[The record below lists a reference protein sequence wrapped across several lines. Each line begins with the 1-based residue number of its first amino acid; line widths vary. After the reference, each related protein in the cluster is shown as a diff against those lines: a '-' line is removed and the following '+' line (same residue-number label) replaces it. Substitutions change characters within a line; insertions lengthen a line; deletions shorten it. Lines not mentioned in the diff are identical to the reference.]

1 MISAA
6 AEEKTERG
14 TAIEAGVVLD
24 GKYRVDHLVGQG
36 GMAAVWA
43 GTNERTGKRVALKVL
58 LPALTATPGADSLF
72 QREGLAASR
81 VNHPNVVTVFDV
93 IEHHGMACIVMEL
106 LTGEP
111 LDRYRARLGGLSVND
126 VYGLLLPAMRGVSAA
141 HAQGVIHR
149 DLKPQNIFVCIG
161 PDGRAVTTK
170 VLDFGISIIVERA
183 RDPAVGQ
190 TVSVP
195 MGTPA
200 YMAPE
205 QILGSTPID
214 ERADVY
220 GFGVLFYEALTGQ
233 VPFPGEPGGELYERI
248 LNEPAPPLAKIR
260 PDLTP
265 GLVQIIET
273 ALAKDPAQR
282 HANLDCMLSALEDE
296 FLPATPFPRA
306 LTPSLGGIPVIVP
319 EAPTGRRGTPV
330 EATLRREPSGEHQAT
345 QFLVNFPL
353 EAETGRRRTGSGGF
367 DREDLLRRV
376 DSSHETA
383 PVTMTK
389 IRWFRQ
395 PHRWQAVAS
404 VGFAGLVAGVALIFW
419 ALSGNDT
426 RAPAGLPPLV
436 VPSRPPASMPSE
448 PPSDPVVA
456 PSPPA
461 PLAESEAPS
470 VPLPAF
476 RTGATTTSSG
486 TTVQARAPHRAV
498 LSGSRLAAR
507 DGGKSAS
514 VRRLVARSGLSSAPS
529 APPPPVRPGPAVAT
543 TRPRAGSLSAED
555 F

>member
-1 MISAA
+1 MTRAA
-6 AEEKTERG
+6 AEEKNEHG
-14 TAIEAGVVLD
+14 TVIEAGLVLD
-24 GKYRVDHLVGQG
+24 GKYRVDYLVGQG

-93 IEHHGMACIVMEL
+93 IEHRGMACIVMEL

-111 LDRYRARLGGLSVND
+111 LDRYRARLGGLSVNE

-161 PDGRAVTTK
+161 PDGRVVTTK
-170 VLDFGISIIVERA
+170 VLDFGISIIIERA
-183 RDPAVGQ
+183 REPALGQ
-190 TVSVP
+190 TLSVP
-195 MGTPA
+195 MGTPV

-205 QILGSTPID
+205 QILGGVPID

-233 VPFPGEPGGELYERI
+233 VPFPGEPGVELYERI
-248 LNEPAPPLAKIR
+248 LNAPVPPLAQIR
-260 PDLTP
+260 PHLTP
-265 GLVQIIET
+265 GLVRIIET
-273 ALAKDPAQR
+273 ALAKEPAQR
-282 HANLDCMLSALEDE
+282 HANLDCMLNALEDE
-296 FLPATPFPRA
+296 FLPATPFPRS
-306 LTPSLGGIPVIVP
+306 LTPLTGGIPGIVI
-319 EAPTGRRGTPV
+319 EAPTGRRVTPV
-330 EATLRREPSGEHQAT
+330 EANLRREPSGEHPAT
-345 QFLVNFPL
+345 QFLVSFPL
-353 EAETGRRRTGSGGF
+353 EAESGRRRTGSGGG
-367 DREDLLRRV
+367 DREDLLSPV
-376 DSSHETA
+376 DSSRETA
-383 PVTMTK
+383 PVALASL
-389 IRWFRQ
+389 RWFRQ
-395 PHRWQAVAS
+395 PHRWQAVVS

-419 ALSGNDT
+419 ALAGNGM

-436 VPSRPPASMPSE
+436 VPSRPPASTPSA

-470 VPLPAF
+470 IPLLGF
-476 RTGATTTSSG
+476 RTGASTTVAKPVVRARVPHGGSSG
-486 TTVQARAPHRAV
+486 ARLASKDWGKGVSAGRPGAWSG
-498 LSGSRLAAR
+498 LSGSPAA
-507 DGGKSAS
+507 AS
-514 VRRLVARSGLSSAPS
+514 PS
-529 APPPPVRPGPAVAT
+529 AKPGAAAAA